1 MFETTRVRFKRR
13 DQTTKGGL
21 SNGGCKLSCFPPAGW
36 TPSENKLFEN
46 ALNMFGEE
54 DEARWEKVAAQVP
67 GKTPDEV
74 KRKYEQ
80 LLDDVRAIESGR
92 VPIIAYGDPHKQTAS
107 EEEMMRDDVGN
118 GVEMGMPVSPGGT
131 RRPKVGPGRS
141 SEQERR
147 KGIAWSEEEHR

>member
-1 MFETTRVRFKRR
+1 MY
-13 DQTTKGGL
+13 
-21 SNGGCKLSCFPPAGW
+21 
-36 TPSENKLFEN
+36 
-46 ALNMFGEE
+46 GEE
-54 DEARWEKVAAQVP
+54 DEARWDKVAGQVP

-80 LLDDVRAIESGR
+80 LLEDVRAIESGR
-92 VPIIAYGDPHKQTAS
+92 VPVIAYGDPHKQTAS

-118 GVEMGMPVSPGGT
+118 GVEMAMPASPGGT
-131 RRPKVGPGRS
+131 RRPKVGPRS